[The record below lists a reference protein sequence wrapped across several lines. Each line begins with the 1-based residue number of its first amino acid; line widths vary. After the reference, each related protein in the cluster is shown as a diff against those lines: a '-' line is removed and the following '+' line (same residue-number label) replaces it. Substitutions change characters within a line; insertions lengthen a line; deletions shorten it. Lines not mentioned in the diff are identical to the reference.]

1 MARGKADIV
10 KVVMF
15 ASGTD
20 TFLAGGSPLI
30 INLALTGKNIFE
42 LVHAGIGK
50 KQGRV
55 IKRNYR
61 RRGQPFV
68 SVTFKEA

>member
-1 MARGKADIV
+1 MARRKTDIV
-10 KVVMF
+10 EVVML
-15 ASGTD
+15 ASGAD
-20 TFLAGGSPLI
+20 TFLAGDSPFV
-30 INLALTGKNIFE
+30 INLALTGKDIFE
-42 LVHAGIGK
+42 LVHAGIGE

-61 RRGQPFV
+61 RRWQPFM